1 MNLIDLFRRRNET
14 SASIAKER
22 LQIILAHERSD
33 RGQPEFLP
41 RLQKELMAVI
51 ARYVQVE
58 QENINVTVQRDETR
72 AILEINVEL
81 PPKN

>member
-1 MNLIDLFRRRNET
+1 MNLIALFRRRPDG
-14 SASIAKER
+14 SAAIAKER

-41 RLQKELMAVI
+41 RLQQELMAVI
-51 ARYVQVE
+51 AKYVKVE
-58 QENINVTVQRDETR
+58 QENINVTVQHDDTR

-81 PPKN
+81 PPKH